1 MFKQKYIITVE
12 SERPPQLFLG
22 DTIGGSTIIS
32 LKREEYPDLV
42 DAAWLIKRFPMSRKT
57 IIEKIGCFNVGTAG
71 KHLYDPHKVIPVLK
85 VDLST
90 KRGRQKKI

>member
-22 DTIGGSTIIS
+22 DTIGGAKIIS

-42 DAAWLIKRFPMSRKT
+42 DTAWLIKRFPMSRKT

-85 VDLST
+85 ADLST
-90 KRGRQKKI
+90 RRGRPRKN